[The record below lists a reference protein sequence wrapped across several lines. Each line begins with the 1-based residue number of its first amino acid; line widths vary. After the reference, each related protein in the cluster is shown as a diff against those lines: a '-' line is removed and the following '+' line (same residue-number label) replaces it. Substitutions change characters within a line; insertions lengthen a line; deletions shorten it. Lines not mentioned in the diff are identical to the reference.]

1 LYLSFLKPH
10 AGHNVPAGFEDKYN
24 LEQTKYAVQ
33 PPWKKDN
40 SPHAE
45 GVNRR
50 EMYEGFWKDATED
63 QWKEMT
69 MRYYANCTW
78 IDDMFGRTLEALEK
92 KGLLENSII
101 IYVSDHGEM
110 LGERYYRFNKYCLY
124 DASVRVPII
133 ISGSALPDEWIGTED
148 ERPAELTDVY
158 PTLLKAAGI
167 EVPQKA
173 VGINLLD
180 KNENREASFCAL
192 HEREDEA
199 SFMLRTKNHK
209 LILCF
214 NRKEDASKYVDSDII
229 DGEFYDLQQDPKEW
243 NNLYEEKNIEK
254 TKSEMTKL
262 MMEKLSGMGKLVS
275 Q

>member
-1 LYLSFLKPH
+1 
-10 AGHNVPAGFEDKYN
+10 
-24 LEQTKYAVQ
+24 
-33 PPWKKDN
+33 
-40 SPHAE
+40 
-45 GVNRR
+45 
-50 EMYEGFWKDATED
+50 
-63 QWKEMT
+63 
-69 MRYYANCTW
+69 
-78 IDDMFGRTLEALEK
+78 
-92 KGLLENSII
+92 
-101 IYVSDHGEM
+101 
-110 LGERYYRFNKYCLY
+110 
-124 DASVRVPII
+124 VPII
-133 ISGSALPDEWIGTED
+133 ISGSALPDEWKGKLD
-148 ERPAELTDVY
+148 ERPAELVDVY

-229 DGEFYDLQQDPKEW
+229 DGEFYDLQADPKEW
-243 NNLYEEKNIEK
+243 NNLHDEKNIEK